1 GATAMRRGR
10 ASAFGRAYSVIAKVF
25 GPILANL
32 NSVIFPVSGSKR
44 PSLFAIW
51 PVYQS
56 EPSGATAGSCGR
68 DLGVGTSNSL
78 MDAFGAAAI
87 RAVTVRQINEQN
99 SKVFVR
105 MADRFHNGFLGP
117 WMAVQ

>member
-1 GATAMRRGR
+1 M
-10 ASAFGRAYSVIAKVF
+10 
-25 GPILANL
+25 
-32 NSVIFPVSGSKR
+32 IFPVTGSKR

-78 MDAFGAAAI
+78 MDTFGAAAI
-87 RAVTVRQINEQN
+87 RAVTIRQINEQIR
-99 SKVFVR
+99 KVFVR
-105 MADRFHNGFLGP
+105 MADRFRNGVSGTLDDRP
-117 WMAVQ
+117 AA